1 MFVRRQG
8 GCAGRNAQSDGFAR
22 GFEVAR
28 SVLLCNKMASRPRVI
43 IALPELLE
51 SEAVADWLS
60 AEGFE
65 VVRRPGVRAAT
76 HELQTRPFDLLIA
89 DAALA
94 LPHGLHVASR
104 VRRPQTP
111 TVIIGEVGDL
121 SESMSRQMICLARPV
136 ERTLLVCTVSLV
148 IADGRPVRCSERKPV
163 HRFEALVNGLP
174 SYIIDVSNEGLR
186 LEVPPGLRSVPPPY
200 FNVRVPMVGIAVTVQ
215 RMWARKVERGNRGDV
230 VRWRP
235 VAESNQGRTRLAGF
249 RRQST

>member
-1 MFVRRQG
+1 
-8 GCAGRNAQSDGFAR
+8 
-22 GFEVAR
+22 
-28 SVLLCNKMASRPRVI
+28 MASRPRVI

-51 SEAVADWLS
+51 CEAVADWLS

-65 VVRRPGVRAAT
+65 AVRRPNVKAAT
-76 HELQTRPFDLLIA
+76 NELQTRPFDLLIA

-104 VRRPQTP
+104 TRRPQTP
-111 TVIIGEVGDL
+111 TVIIGEAGVL

-215 RMWARKVERGNRGDV
+215 RMWARKLSEGAAVTWCGG
-230 VRWRP
+230 
-235 VAESNQGRTRLAGF
+235 ALAQNHMKAARAWLAFVDNLPKAGAPTVDSV
-249 RRQST
+249 QIQ

>member
-1 MFVRRQG
+1 MLFL
-8 GCAGRNAQSDGFAR
+8 S
-22 GFEVAR
+22 
-28 SVLLCNKMASRPRVI
+28 KMASRPRVI

-65 VVRRPGVRAAT
+65 AVRRPNVRAAT
-76 HELQTRPFDLLIA
+76 NEIQTRPFDLLVA
-89 DAALA
+89 DATLA
-94 LPHGLHVASR
+94 LGQGLHSASR

-111 TVIIGEVGDL
+111 TVVIGDVGDQ
-121 SESMSRQMICLARPV
+121 SDSMNRQMICLARPI

-200 FNVRVPMVGIAVTVQ
+200 FNVRVPLIGIAVTVQ
-215 RMWARKVERGNRGDV
+215 RMWARTAVEGA
-230 VRWRP
+230 P
-235 VAESNQGRTRLAGF
+235 VTWCGVALSQNQTKAERAWLAFVDNLPKAGAPSLSSV
-249 RRQST
+249 QIQ

>member
-1 MFVRRQG
+1 M
-8 GCAGRNAQSDGFAR
+8 
-22 GFEVAR
+22 AR

-65 VVRRPGVRAAT
+65 AVRRPGVRAAT
-76 HELQTRPFDLLIA
+76 NEVMSRPFDLLIA
-89 DAALA
+89 DAAIA
-94 LPHGLHVASR
+94 LRQGLHVVSR

-111 TVIIGEVGDL
+111 TVIVGDAGDQN
-121 SESMSRQMICLARPV
+121 ESMSGQMICLARPV
-136 ERTLLVCTVSLV
+136 ERTLMVCTVSLV

-215 RMWARKVERGNRGDV
+215 RMWARKLSEGAAVTWCGG
-230 VRWRP
+230 
-235 VAESNQGRTRLAGF
+235 ALAQNHAKAARAWLAFVDNLPNAGAPSLDSL
-249 RRQST
+249 QIQ